1 MALVYAPRAVFRDI
15 YLATSRTAAGLV
27 KLSGIGL
34 AAAPPPISRTT
45 LAGAAGTRALSVSL
59 AFLTLRLFRFR
70 LCRFRGL
77 FAIFAAECDPALF
90 ERGLERAH
98 QVDYVATTLLRRR
111 LGDLVSRKFLLGR
124 LDHPFSIVIVIL
136 RRCEFLL
143 RKIRDQTL
151 RQRELRIFDRSVNA
165 MIDLLERSN
174 LIFVVHR
181 MQHQAIVMR
190 PDQHHP
196 FLAAHCKLRDSDPTR
211 FRHRFL
217 EQMVRLCRR
226 RFASEQ

>member
-98 QVDYVATTLLRRR
+98 QVDHVATTLLRRR
-111 LGDLVSRKFLLGR
+111 LGDLVSGELLLGRFDYSFPIMVVIFRGREFLLGK
-124 LDHPFSIVIVIL
+124 V
-136 RRCEFLL
+136 
-143 RKIRDQTL
+143 RDQTL
-151 RQRELRIFDRSVNA
+151 RKREFRVLDRCVNPV
-165 MIDLLERSN
+165 IDLLERSN

-181 MQHQAIVMR
+181 MQHQAVIMR
-190 PDQHHP
+190 PDQHHSL
-196 FLAAHCKLRDSDPTR
+196 FAAHRELRHSD
-211 FRHRFL
+211 
-217 EQMVRLCRR
+217 
-226 RFASEQ
+226 

>member
-70 LCRFRGL
+70 VCLCRFRGL

-98 QVDYVATTLLRRR
+98 QVDHVATTLLRRR
-111 LGDLVSRKFLLGR
+111 LGDLAPRQSPLGR
-124 LDHPFSIVIVIL
+124 FDHPFPIVIVIL

-151 RQRELRIFDRSVNA
+151 RQRELRVFDRSVNA
-165 MIDLLERSN
+165 VIDLLERS
-174 LIFVVHR
+174 
-181 MQHQAIVMR
+181 
-190 PDQHHP
+190 
-196 FLAAHCKLRDSDPTR
+196 
-211 FRHRFL
+211 
-217 EQMVRLCRR
+217 
-226 RFASEQ
+226 